1 MRHILTEMCPT
12 GMFSSRRSPPSCLCS
27 RSSVR
32 LCRRMRNHVIH
43 FHNAVATALE
53 LDNALLHGQARL
65 QRQLAAAGTD
75 DLAQRVCKVILA
87 HLGSPY
93 LLANYHLLQQ
103 QLLRRICTAGG
114 HVSENVVP
122 KAVPYRHNEHVV
134 AECDAAAR
142 DGGHEGPSGPPDELQ
157 SLAASHFL
165 WLVLMSKLHSTSA
178 WQDAFLLHSSS
189 ARGCSAYGPVLILS
203 KHACL
208 CQVVFC
214 TCPQLCALADARQGL
229 ALCAV
234 WIYTILSIE
243 MTSPV
248 RRSSKYPPSAL
259 TPTAAALPNSRG
271 KTRQIG
277 NHARPS
283 RASAT
288 APHGGGHMENRIRR
302 KRSGA

>member
-1 MRHILTEMCPT
+1 
-12 GMFSSRRSPPSCLCS
+12 
-27 RSSVR
+27 
-32 LCRRMRNHVIH
+32 
-43 FHNAVATALE
+43 
-53 LDNALLHGQARL
+53 
-65 QRQLAAAGTD
+65 
-75 DLAQRVCKVILA
+75 
-87 HLGSPY
+87 
-93 LLANYHLLQQ
+93 
-103 QLLRRICTAGG
+103 
-114 HVSENVVP
+114 
-122 KAVPYRHNEHVV
+122 
-134 AECDAAAR
+134 
-142 DGGHEGPSGPPDELQ
+142 
-157 SLAASHFL
+157 
-165 WLVLMSKLHSTSA
+165 MSKLHSTSA

-271 KTRQIG
+271 KTRLIG

-288 APHGGGHMENRIRR
+288 APHRGGHVENRIRR
-302 KRSGA
+302 KRSGASSDTVRGRSNHAWTEDQAGKRKCANIDAVGGWQVYTADDTLSRNAATRSKHCISSCAKGTYGSGQLQGRAGTGQHKPWQQQRGCD